1 MREAGYPGSFIEIS
15 FVMTKKYQLMAWTE
29 KGQVK
34 MIPSLV
40 SELAEP
46 YVRKIQAI
54 AQEPRAHD
62 EDKEA
67 DRLIRHSRAHE
78 ALGRFFLRVGYW
90 EDAFLQFAEAA
101 LTITNCP
108 DELWND
114 AEVGF
119 LLYTP
124 LEHRFL
130 AMYNR
135 CRDMADEHPAIKGS
149 VQWGKLLHEWHRVTE
164 VHQIWRDE
172 FREVTQ
178 TSKAW
183 RFGRR

>member
-1 MREAGYPGSFIEIS
+1 MAK
-15 FVMTKKYQLMAWTE
+15 TYQLMAWTH

-40 SELAEP
+40 AELAEP
-46 YVRKIQAI
+46 FVRRIQLAEK
-54 AQEPRAHD
+54 EPRARG
-62 EDKEA
+62 EEA
-67 DRLIRHSRAHE
+67 ETKQLIRQSRAHE
-78 ALGRFFLRVGYW
+78 ALARFFLRVGYW

-101 LTITNCP
+101 MTVTNGS

-119 LLYTP
+119 LLHTP
-124 LEHRFL
+124 LEHRFM

-135 CRDMADEHPAIKGS
+135 CLEIAQDHPAIKGS
-149 VQWGKLLHEWHRVTE
+149 VQWHKLQRKWQRVTD
-164 VHQIWRDE
+164 VHRIWADE

-178 TSKAW
+178 TARAW
-183 RFGRR
+183 HFGGR

>member
-1 MREAGYPGSFIEIS
+1 MAK
-15 FVMTKKYQLMAWTE
+15 TYQLLAWTE

-40 SELAEP
+40 AELAEP
-46 YVRKIQAI
+46 FVQRIQAVED
-54 AQEPRAHD
+54 EPRAHGKD
-62 EDKEA
+62 AETLQ
-67 DRLIRHSRAHE
+67 LIRHSRAHE
-78 ALGRFFLRVGYW
+78 ALARFFLRVGYW

-101 LTITNCP
+101 MAVTNCS

-119 LLYTP
+119 LLHTP

-135 CRDMADEHPAIKGS
+135 CREIAEEHPAIKGS
-149 VQWGKLLHEWHRVTE
+149 VQWQKLRHDWDMVTDVHR
-164 VHQIWRDE
+164 IWSAE
-172 FREVTQ
+172 FREV
-178 TSKAW
+178 SRSARAW
-183 RFGRR
+183 KFGKM

>member
-1 MREAGYPGSFIEIS
+1 MAK
-15 FVMTKKYQLMAWTE
+15 TYQLMAWTE

-46 YVRKIQAI
+46 YVRRIQEAED
-54 AQEPRAHD
+54 EPRARG
-62 EDKEA
+62 EEA
-67 DRLIRHSRAHE
+67 ETEQLIRHSRAHE

-101 LTITNCP
+101 MTVTYCS

-119 LLYTP
+119 LLHTP

-135 CRDMADEHPAIKGS
+135 CREMADEHPAIKGS
-149 VQWGKLLHEWHRVTE
+149 VQWQKLIHEWCKVTDVHR
-164 VHQIWRDE
+164 IWSAE

-178 TSKAW
+178 AARAW
-183 RFGRR
+183 RFGKR

>member
-1 MREAGYPGSFIEIS
+1 MAK
-15 FVMTKKYQLMAWTE
+15 TYQLMAWTD

-40 SELAEP
+40 PELAEP
-46 YVRKIQAI
+46 FVKRIHA
-54 AQEPRAHD
+54 AEHETRACG
-62 EDKEA
+62 EDAETEQ
-67 DRLIRHSRAHE
+67 LIRHSRAHE
-78 ALGRFFLRVGYW
+78 ALARFFLRVGYW

-101 LTITNCP
+101 MAVTNCS

-119 LLYTP
+119 LLHTP

-135 CRDMADEHPAIKGS
+135 CREIADDHPAIKGS
-149 VQWGKLLHEWHRVTE
+149 IQWHKLQRKWQSVTNVHR
-164 VHQIWRDE
+164 IWADE

-178 TSKAW
+178 IARAW
-183 RFGRR
+183 RFGGR